1 MLMIKKFLHAIWN
14 GLNRLRKIVH
24 ALLMM
29 VIVIFLV
36 AILTS
41 PSHVSINEKS
51 VLLINPIGR
60 LVDQLQGNAYERAV
74 NEAFGEIAGE
84 VLVDDIIDALDY
96 AKFDDRIKII
106 FLNLNNLSGGGL
118 SKLERIADKLEDVR
132 ESGKKIIAFAD
143 IYSQESYYIA
153 AHADETYLHP
163 DGIFFPEGYSF
174 YTNFY
179 KDLIDKLKV
188 DWNIFRAGN
197 YKSAVEPFIRNDMSP
212 ESKISRSRIAEKL
225 WLKYDH
231 DVSLAR
237 DLSPG
242 TLNDFADSLL
252 NNLEEYVS
260 NIATVAL
267 SFDLFDDLLSI
278 DQVEFQYSQEF
289 GFDMSNL
296 EDHKVSFQGYLD
308 VMRAIDIPKILTKNI
323 ALIVASGEILDGNQ
337 APGVIGGDSTRLLLR
352 EALHDESIQG
362 VVIKI
367 DTPGGSAFASEK
379 ILEQIVA
386 LKAANKPVV
395 VLMGSVA
402 ASGGY
407 WIAMAADKI
416 YASPATITGSIGVF
430 AMFPTFDKS
439 LAELGI
445 YTDGAGTNAWSGSFR
460 VDREVPDNLKR
471 LIQSQVDYNYNEFVS
486 KVSHFR
492 DIPTDNVKNIA
503 EGQVWTGQEAL
514 ENGLIDAL
522 GGIDDAIKEV
532 EHLANLGGL
541 DYGIINLEQKIS
553 PAELFAVSFL
563 DSLISVG
570 LDFSALGLNN
580 GILNIISK
588 KVNEFTFPF
597 TKFNDPQG
605 LYAYC
610 FCEIN

>member
-1 MLMIKKFLHAIWN
+1 
-14 GLNRLRKIVH
+14 
-24 ALLMM
+24 
-29 VIVIFLV
+29 
-36 AILTS
+36 
-41 PSHVSINEKS
+41 
-51 VLLINPIGR
+51 
-60 LVDQLQGNAYERAV
+60 
-74 NEAFGEIAGE
+74 
-84 VLVDDIIDALDY
+84 
-96 AKFDDRIKII
+96 
-106 FLNLNNLSGGGL
+106 
-118 SKLERIADKLEDVR
+118 
-132 ESGKKIIAFAD
+132 
-143 IYSQESYYIA
+143 
-153 AHADETYLHP
+153 
-163 DGIFFPEGYSF
+163 
-174 YTNFY
+174 
-179 KDLIDKLKV
+179 
-188 DWNIFRAGN
+188 
-197 YKSAVEPFIRNDMSP
+197 
-212 ESKISRSRIAEKL
+212 
-225 WLKYDH
+225 
-231 DVSLAR
+231 
-237 DLSPG
+237 
-242 TLNDFADSLL
+242 
-252 NNLEEYVS
+252 
-260 NIATVAL
+260 
-267 SFDLFDDLLSI
+267 
-278 DQVEFQYSQEF
+278 
-289 GFDMSNL
+289 
-296 EDHKVSFQGYLD
+296 
-308 VMRAIDIPKILTKNI
+308 
-323 ALIVASGEILDGNQ
+323 
-337 APGVIGGDSTRLLLR
+337 
-352 EALHDESIQG
+352 LHDESIQG

-460 VDREVPDNLKR
+460 IDREVPDNLKR

-486 KVSHFR
+486 KVSQFR
-492 DIPTDNVKNIA
+492 DIPTENVKNIA

-532 EHLANLGGL
+532 EHLANMGDL

-588 KVNEFTFPF
+588 KVNELTFPF